1 MTCHILVTKPFK
13 VNGHM
18 YFLSHSQCWIY
29 HILLN
34 HSQQWK
40 NLKLQF

>member
-1 MTCHILVTKPFK
+1 MTFRISVTKPFK

-18 YFLSHSQCWIY
+18 YFLSHSQCHIY
-29 HILLN
+29 HLLLN

-40 NLKLQF
+40 KRKLKF